1 VHAGNLYINRP
12 TTGAIVL
19 RQPFGGMGQ
28 SAFGPGIKAGGPS
41 YVAQLMDFEGTSE
54 PEGSNLVDEK
64 LKAIATR
71 VPSVEPAL
79 RSYVKQAHDEFNAE
93 HDHLR
98 LLGQDNLRRYRPI
111 ERLCI
116 CLHTDDTK
124 HEIAARLGAAHAI
137 GCTISITGPGAEDWR
152 DFAQVVPEPNVEK
165 FDRLRYATP
174 SRVPEAIRRVAN
186 EACLYIADTPILAEG
201 RLELLWYVEEQSL
214 SNDYHRYG
222 NLGPRADE
230 QRKGP

>member
-1 VHAGNLYINRP
+1 
-12 TTGAIVL
+12 
-19 RQPFGGMGQ
+19 
-28 SAFGPGIKAGGPS
+28 
-41 YVAQLMDFEGTSE
+41 
-54 PEGSNLVDEK
+54 
-64 LKAIATR
+64 
-71 VPSVEPAL
+71 
-79 RSYVKQAHDEFNAE
+79 
-93 HDHLR
+93 

-124 HEIAARLGAAHAI
+124 HGIAARLGAAHAI

-152 DFAQVVPEPNVEK
+152 DFAQVVPEPNLKK

-174 SRVPEAIRRVAN
+174 ARVPESTRRAAN

-222 NLGPRADE
+222 NLGPRFEE
-230 QRKGP
+230 QRNGP